1 MLNEKEDKNK
11 INRLRVFSINKIAA
25 IKSRQNIQIK
35 NMNKKSKSKTSFK
48 ENDAEIEIVVTQT
61 KDFDKQN
68 INKLDSVPKQSKM
81 LNDENINDLSF
92 TNAKSRLSVSTAKKQ
107 TFKGPGSNKNL
118 FKIEE
123 DNNQQNILNSGIIK

>member
-1 MLNEKEDKNK
+1 MLNEKEDKKK

-61 KDFDKQN
+61 KNFEKD

-123 DNNQQNILNSGIIK
+123 DNNQQNVLNSGIIK

>member
-1 MLNEKEDKNK
+1 MLNEKEDKKK

-61 KDFDKQN
+61 KNFERQD

-81 LNDENINDLSF
+81 INDENINDLSF
-92 TNAKSRLSVSTAKKQ
+92 TNAKSGLSVSTAKKQ
-107 TFKGPGSNKNL
+107 FKGPGSNKNL

-123 DNNQQNILNSGIIK
+123 DNNQQNVLNSGIIK

>member
-1 MLNEKEDKNK
+1 
-11 INRLRVFSINKIAA
+11 
-25 IKSRQNIQIK
+25 
-35 NMNKKSKSKTSFK
+35 MNKKSSKTSFK

-123 DNNQQNILNSGIIK
+123 DNNQQNVLNSGIIK